1 MKIISLDNNS
11 EYNLIE
17 EDGDYFI
24 YYNQSECWSIDT
36 RGTLA
41 FSLINDGNEF
51 KITQNRKGKLDYSE
65 SFLLYLLLRL
75 EYKDYDIKIGEL
87 KEL

>member
-1 MKIISLDNNS
+1 MKVISLDGNS

-17 EDGDYFI
+17 EQGNYFI
-24 YYNQSECWSIDT
+24 YYNQSECWNINT

-41 FSLINDGNEF
+41 FSLVNTGNGF
-51 KITQNRKGKLDYSE
+51 KITQKHKGKLDYSE

-75 EYKDYDIKIGEL
+75 EYKDYDIKIGEF

>member
-1 MKIISLDNNS
+1 MKTISLDNNS
-11 EYNLIE
+11 EYNLVE
-17 EDGDYFI
+17 EDSNYFI
-24 YYNQSECWSIDT
+24 YYNQSECWNLNT
-36 RGTLA
+36 RGKLA
-41 FSLINDGNEF
+41 FKLINDGNEF
-51 KITQNRKGKLDYSE
+51 KITQKRKGKLDYSE

>member
-1 MKIISLDNNS
+1 MKIISLDDNS

-17 EDGDYFI
+17 EGGNYFI
-24 YYNQSECWSIDT
+24 YYNQSECWNLNT
-36 RGTLA
+36 RGKLA
-41 FSLINDGNEF
+41 FKCINTGNGF
-51 KITQNRKGKLDYSE
+51 KITQKRKGKLDYSE

-75 EYKDYDIKIGEL
+75 EYRDYNIKIGEL